1 MPQRGARFR
10 YSRKKSW
17 PAPRAETASRATSTM
32 DKKSTAIG
40 ISLLAAAL
48 GLFLYSNHEQAKYD
62 EAQRAKAAE
71 YAKLHP
77 APAPA
82 KPVTAG
88 TTPAAG
94 TADATTAAAVVETP
108 AAPEQIIHLRN
119 NVIDAAITT
128 HGGAIKTVAL
138 LNHASDI
145 TKKADASPVI
155 FNEKGPVPA
164 LALSFPDAA
173 GKPAA
178 WLPSFTVKEKTDTR
192 VVLEAKRADGL
203 VVTREFS
210 LSDDKKRDKHLV
222 AHTTTFRREGGVT
235 APLLTAMNL
244 GTLSPSEG
252 DPHDMFLN
260 VSAYDGDN
268 YEKIGTDTLKENK
281 GTFGF
286 GAHPAAPDVNF
297 TRGEKP
303 LRWVASSN
311 QFFAGIATFAEKS
324 RDFATG
330 LYAHPVFLGKHADGT
345 EVLTVTA
352 EAGLNLGALAPGE
365 SKVVALDYFVG
376 PKEYTRLAA
385 LGDQQDK
392 VVQFVKF
399 MGLVSI
405 NWLCK
410 LLMASLSG
418 LHWLIPAN
426 PWSWGLAIVALT
438 TIIKGATWPLTGMQM
453 KAAENMKKLQGP
465 MAELKEKY
473 KDNPQKLQQETM
485 KLYQTHRVNPF
496 AGCLPILIQMP
507 IFTGLYTAFQTCAEL
522 RHQPFLWFPDLSVA
536 DTIPGLPDYI
546 HILPILMGVTMLVN
560 MRLTPMTNV
569 DPNQKMIFYGMM
581 ALFPIMCYASP
592 AGLTLYWT
600 VNNLLTL
607 LQTWQRKRKTAAAE
621 AANQTGAVEIIP
633 PTKSKNG
640 KQKKA

>member
-1 MPQRGARFR
+1 
-10 YSRKKSW
+10 
-17 PAPRAETASRATSTM
+17 M
-32 DKKSTAIG
+32 DKKNTAIG

-62 EAQRAKAAE
+62 DAKRAEAAE
-71 YAKLHP
+71 YARLHP
-77 APAPA
+77 TPVAA
-82 KPVTAG
+82 KSV
-88 TTPAAG
+88 AG
-94 TADATTAAAVVETP
+94 TATGATGKAAAAGAAIETP
-108 AAPEQIIHLRN
+108 AAPERILHLTN
-119 NVIDAAITT
+119 GVIDAAVTT
-128 HGGAIKTVAL
+128 HGAALKTVAL
-138 LNHASDI
+138 IGHAAAIGGDA
-145 TKKADASPVI
+145 KAAPVI

-178 WLPSFTVKEKTDTR
+178 WTPSFTVKEKTETR
-192 VVLEAKRADGL
+192 IVLEAKRADGL
-203 VVTREFS
+203 VVTREYS

-222 AHTTTFRREGGVT
+222 AHTTTFRREGGVA
-235 APLLTAMNL
+235 APVLTAMNL
-244 GTLSPSEG
+244 GTLTPSEG
-252 DPHDMFLN
+252 DPHNLFLN

-268 YEKIGTDTLKENK
+268 YEKIGVDK
-281 GTFGF
+281 FSDASGF
-286 GAHPAAPDVNF
+286 LGIGAHQAVPDVNF
-297 TRGEKP
+297 AKGAAP

-311 QFFAGIATFAEKS
+311 QFFAGIATFGDKS

-330 LYAHPVFLGKHADGT
+330 LYAHPVTLGKQADGKDIH
-345 EVLTVTA
+345 TVTA
-352 EAGLNLGALAPGE
+352 EAGLNLGTIAPGE
-365 SKVVALDYFVG
+365 SKFVTLDYFVG

-426 PWSWGLAIVALT
+426 PWAWGLAIVALT

-453 KAAENMKKLQGP
+453 KAAENMKKLAEP
-465 MAELKEKY
+465 MKELKEKY
-473 KDNPQKLQQETM
+473 KDNPQKMQQETM
-485 KLYQTHRVNPF
+485 KLYSQHKVNPF
-496 AGCLPILIQMP
+496 AGCLPIFIQMP

-536 DTIPGLPDYI
+536 DTIPGLPHYI

-581 ALFPIMCYASP
+581 ALFPVMCYSSP

-600 VNNLLTL
+600 VNNFLTL
-607 LQTWQRKRKTAAAE
+607 LQTWMRKRKSAADE
-621 AANQTGAVEIIP
+621 AANKTGAVEIIP
-633 PTKSKNG
+633 PAKSKNAKTG
-640 KQKKA
+640 KLKKA

>member
-1 MPQRGARFR
+1 
-10 YSRKKSW
+10 
-17 PAPRAETASRATSTM
+17 M

-48 GLFLYSNHEQAKYD
+48 GLFLYSNHEQSKYD

-77 APAPA
+77 APTPA
-82 KPVTAG
+82 KPVAG
-88 TTPAAG
+88 E
-94 TADATTAAAVVETP
+94 ATTGSSTTGAAPAVVETP
-108 AAPEQIIHLRN
+108 AAPEQIIHLSN
-119 NVIDAAITT
+119 GVIDAAVTT
-128 HGGAIKTVAL
+128 HGAALKTVAL
-138 LNHASDI
+138 IGHAAVI
-145 TKKADASPVI
+145 GGDAKTAPVL
-155 FNEKGPVPA
+155 FNEKGPSPA
-164 LALSFPDAA
+164 LALSFPNAE
-173 GKPAA
+173 GKPVA
-178 WLPSFTVKEKTDTR
+178 WLPSFSVKEKSDTH
-192 VVLEAKRADGL
+192 VILEAKRADGL
-203 VVTREFS
+203 IVTREFS
-210 LSDDKKRDKHLV
+210 VVANKEASEKSKRDLHLV
-222 AHTTTFRREGGVT
+222 AHTTTFRREGGVA
-235 APLLTAMNL
+235 APVVTGMNL
-244 GTLSPSEG
+244 GTLTPSEG
-252 DPHDMFLN
+252 DPHNQFLN

-268 YEKIGTDTLKENK
+268 YEKIGVDKFADASGFL
-281 GTFGF
+281 GF
-286 GAHPAAPDVNF
+286 GAHKAVPDVNF
-297 TRGEKP
+297 SKGATP
-303 LRWVASSN
+303 IRWVAASN
-311 QFFAGIATFAEKS
+311 QFFAGIATFGEKS

-330 LYAHPVFLGKHADGT
+330 LYAHPVTLGKNADGAPIH
-345 EVLTVTA
+345 TVTA

-365 SKVVALDYFVG
+365 SKSVSLDYFVG

-426 PWSWGLAIVALT
+426 PWAWGLAIVALT
-438 TIIKGATWPLTGMQM
+438 TIIKGATWPLTGLQM
-453 KAAENMKKLQGP
+453 KAAENMKKLAEP
-465 MAELKEKY
+465 MKELKEKY

-485 KLYQTHRVNPF
+485 KLYSQHKVNPF
-496 AGCLPILIQMP
+496 AGCLPIFIQMP

-536 DTIPGLPDYI
+536 DTIPGLPPYI

-569 DPNQKMIFYGMM
+569 DPNQKMMFYGMM
-581 ALFPIMCYASP
+581 ALFPVMCYASP

-607 LQTWQRKRKTAAAE
+607 LQTWQRKLKTAKAE
-621 AANQTGAVEIIP
+621 AANKTGAVEIIP
-633 PTKSKNG
+633 PTKAKNG
-640 KQKKA
+640 NGKAGKSKKA

>member
-1 MPQRGARFR
+1 
-10 YSRKKSW
+10 
-17 PAPRAETASRATSTM
+17 M

-48 GLFLYSNHEQAKYD
+48 GLFLYSNHEQSKYD
-62 EAQRAKAAE
+62 KAQADKAAE
-71 YAKLHP
+71 YAKAHP

-82 KPVTAG
+82 KPAAPGATTTAG
-88 TTPAAG
+88 VAGVAAPV
-94 TADATTAAAVVETP
+94 VVETP
-108 AAPEQIIHLRN
+108 SAPEQIIHLRN
-119 NVIDAAITT
+119 EVIDAAITT

-138 LNHASDI
+138 LKHASEI
-145 TKKADASPVI
+145 TKKAKDSPVI

-164 LALSFPDAA
+164 LALSFPDAE

-210 LSDDKKRDKHLV
+210 VAANKEEAKKAKRDTHLV
-222 AHTTTFRREGGVT
+222 AHTTTFRREGGVA
-235 APLLTAMNL
+235 APVVTAMNL
-244 GTLSPSEG
+244 GTLTPSEG
-252 DPHDMFLN
+252 DPHNQFLN

-268 YEKIGTDTLKENK
+268 YEKIGVDKFADASGFL
-281 GTFGF
+281 GF
-286 GAHPAAPDVNF
+286 GAHKAVPDVNF
-297 TRGEKP
+297 SKAASP

-311 QFFAGIATFAEKS
+311 QFFAGIATFGEKS

-330 LYAHPVFLGKHADGT
+330 LYAHPVTLGKNADGAAT
-345 EVLTVTA
+345 HTVTA

-365 SKVVALDYFVG
+365 SKSVSLDYFVG

-426 PWSWGLAIVALT
+426 PWAWGLAIVALT

-453 KAAENMKKLQGP
+453 KAAENMKKLAEP
-465 MAELKEKY
+465 MKELKEKY

-485 KLYQTHRVNPF
+485 KLYSTHKVNPF
-496 AGCLPILIQMP
+496 AGCLPIFIQMP

-536 DTIPGLPDYI
+536 DTIPGLPHYI

-569 DPNQKMIFYGMM
+569 DPNQKMMFYGMM

-607 LQTWQRKRKTAAAE
+607 LQTWQRKRKTAAAD
-621 AANQTGAVEIIP
+621 AANATGAVEIIP
-633 PTKSKNG
+633 PAKAKNG
-640 KQKKA
+640 NGKSGKLKKA